1 MKDRFKF
8 RVWEKDQKIMKE
20 CTQITLDKDQTGSMC
35 DVRGKVTAHLI
46 YQPHYILM
54 QCTGLK
60 DKNGKL
66 IYEGDIVRYTCSDGL
81 HKCQDCYTGEVA
93 SIHFDEE
100 QAMFIYRSEIDQCS
114 LTDNINPEED
124 LEVIGNIYE
133 NPELLEEYKN
143 EN

>member
-1 MKDRFKF
+1 MQDRFKF

-66 IYEGDIVRYTCSDGL
+66 IYEGDVVRLLYAKDDYIETRQVVYD
-81 HKCQDCYTGEVA
+81 DCAFQFNEPNST
-93 SIHFDEE
+93 I
-100 QAMFIYRSEIDQCS
+100 IDKPLYCFA
-114 LTDNINPEED
+114 INYLNHYKHIE

-133 NPELLEEYKN
+133 NPELLRGQE
-143 EN
+143 